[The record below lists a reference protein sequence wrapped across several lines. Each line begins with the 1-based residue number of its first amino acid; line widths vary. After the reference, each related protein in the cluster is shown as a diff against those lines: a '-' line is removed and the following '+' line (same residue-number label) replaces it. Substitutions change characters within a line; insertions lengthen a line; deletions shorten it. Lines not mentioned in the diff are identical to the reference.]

1 MPPRVEGGRGR
12 GRGRAVGQGRGAR
25 FVRLQD
31 VGRPNRNPPPVDV
44 FEEEVAEHHI
54 DEQEVHEHEEEG
66 EAEYPPYPPPP
77 PPVAP
82 VIQFDPPYY
91 S

>member
-1 MPPRVEGGRGR
+1 MEGGRGRGR